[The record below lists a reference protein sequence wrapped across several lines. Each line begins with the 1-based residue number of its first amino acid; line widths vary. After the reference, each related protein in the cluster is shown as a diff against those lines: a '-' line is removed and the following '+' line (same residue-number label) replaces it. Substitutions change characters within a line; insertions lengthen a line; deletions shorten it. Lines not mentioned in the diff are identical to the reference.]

1 MKLKNIILTLNFFSL
16 MLFNAVVFAQDSSF
30 NLIQKEL
37 PQQQRNLL
45 QQEKEV
51 MISNREAFKTSL
63 TSEQLAILNDK
74 TISKNEIRRRLV
86 ATFSI
91 SQKDMVKNQQI
102 SLRKTRDNF
111 RKTLTGE
118 QRKMLKERIDKIRN
132 TKDRGELKDG
142 PRVNNVNNGKKK
154 RNNGN

>member
-1 MKLKNIILTLNFFSL
+1 M
-16 MLFNAVVFAQDSSF
+16 
-30 NLIQKEL
+30 
-37 PQQQRNLL
+37 
-45 QQEKEV
+45 
-51 MISNREAFKTSL
+51 
-63 TSEQLAILNDK
+63 
-74 TISKNEIRRRLV
+74 RLV
-86 ATFSI
+86 ATFST